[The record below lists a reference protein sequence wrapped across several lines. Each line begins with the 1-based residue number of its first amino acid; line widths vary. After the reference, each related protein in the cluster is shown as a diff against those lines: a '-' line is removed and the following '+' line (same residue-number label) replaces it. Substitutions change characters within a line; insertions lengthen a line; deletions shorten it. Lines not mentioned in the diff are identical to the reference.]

1 MKKNSNL
8 ARKLVE
14 KDDICHLHKDEI
26 RSKVSVIEDYGGFF
40 MVLKWIKQVLN
51 WQKFYELIQQD
62 IKLFIYLLALLMLFR
77 IGFIGIMQ
85 AYLGGSTNWA
95 DILLALY
102 YGLKLSLKSAGL
114 LAVTSFSSCL
124 IFYCFS
130 SKTTVYVRKFIG
142 SVYTIVLTIL
152 FFARIPFYQQF
163 HSGFNQLIFNTIN
176 DDVYA
181 LVLSLIDQFNLPLRL
196 FGALVGAGMLCL
208 LLCKWLD
215 TRILYLPKLKNWYVN
230 IAMRVAFF
238 VVLYQFAVFVNFG
251 GSLSFAGNVDWENSG
266 VTKDQLLNEAILD
279 DVQAVYRAYEMNGR
293 LASSTGLMF
302 EPTQIADYAR
312 QLSGKQ
318 IESDNLDDYLKKSVQ
333 GLRAEKP
340 KQIFLIISE
349 SYANWPLLD
358 KYKNLNIANGVKNI
372 IAEPDSAYVSTF
384 LPNGMSTISG
394 VMGIVT
400 GFTDANLYLTTMPE
414 AYKEPYSTAVAPQM
428 KKLGYRA
435 KFWYAGPSSWERV
448 KDFSLA
454 QGFDDFYGSGD
465 FDGRAGNVW
474 GWDDEYLYDAVLKG
488 VKTEEPSFNI
498 VLNVSNH
505 SPFTVD
511 LDKAGFDREAV
522 TAQLPDS
529 VKNDQELV
537 KQLGHFWYAD
547 KMLAEFVVRAK
558 KKYPDSVFIIV
569 GDHADR
575 MNIDKTPTMYER
587 YGIPFV
593 VTGKGITKQS
603 LPAGVA
609 GSHIDVMPTL
619 LELIAPKGFTY
630 YSVGNSLTKGNAFG
644 VNYGFWI
651 TPNYIGKTDMVAQPE
666 AITSPD
672 APEPDP
678 TMVQGTVEA
687 VRSVSWWRSKYGN
700 QLAK

>member
-1 MKKNSNL
+1 M
-8 ARKLVE
+8 
-14 KDDICHLHKDEI
+14 
-26 RSKVSVIEDYGGFF
+26 F
-40 MVLKWIKQVLN
+40 LKWIRQVLN
-51 WQKFYELIQQD
+51 WRSFYALIQQD
-62 IKLFIYLLALLMLFR
+62 LKLFIYLLALFMLFR

-85 AYLGGSTNWA
+85 AYLGSTSTCA
-95 DILLALY
+95 DIVVALY

-114 LAVTSFSSCL
+114 LAATSFLSCF
-124 IFYCFS
+124 IFYCIS
-130 SKTTVYVRKFIG
+130 PKIVVHVRKFIG
-142 SVYTIVLTIL
+142 SVYTIALAIL
-152 FFARIPFYQQF
+152 FFARIPFYEQF
-163 HSGFNQLIFNTIN
+163 HSGFNQLIFNTVN

-181 LVLSLIDQFNLPLRL
+181 LVISLIDQFHLPLRL
-196 FGALVGAGMLCL
+196 LGALVGAGFLCRL
-208 LLCKWLD
+208 LYKWLD
-215 TRILYLPKLKNWYVN
+215 TRVLYLPKLKNWYAN
-230 IAMRVAFF
+230 IAMRVAFL
-238 VVLYQFAVFVNFG
+238 VVLYQFIVFVNFG
-251 GSLSFAGNVDWENSG
+251 GSMSFAGNVDWENSG
-266 VTKDQLLNEAILD
+266 VTKDQFLNEAILD
-279 DVQAVYRAYEMNGR
+279 DVQALYRAYEMNGR

-302 EPTQIADYAR
+302 EPAQIADYAKK
-312 QLSGKQ
+312 LTGKQ
-318 IESDNLDDYLKKSVQ
+318 IESDNLDEYLKKSVQ
-333 GLRAEKP
+333 GIRKEKP
-340 KQIFLIISE
+340 KQVFLIISE

-414 AYKEPYSTAVAPQM
+414 AYKEPYSTAIAPQM
-428 KKLGYRA
+428 KKLGYRTR
-435 KFWYAGPSSWERV
+435 FWYAGPTSWERV

-454 QGFDDFYGSGD
+454 QGFDEFYGSGD
-465 FDGRAGNVW
+465 FEGATGNVW
-474 GWDDEYLYDAVLKG
+474 GCDDEYLYDAVLKG

-522 TAQLPDS
+522 IKELPDS

-547 KMLAEFVVRAK
+547 KMLAEFVTHAK
-558 KKYPDSVFIIV
+558 EKYPDSVFIIV

-603 LPAGVA
+603 IPAGVA

-630 YSVGNSLTKGNAFG
+630 YSVGNSLTLGNALG

-651 TPNYIGKTDMVAQPE
+651 TPQYIGKTDMVAEPE
-666 AITSPD
+666 AITLP
-672 APEPDP
+672 AGPEPDQGL
-678 TMVQGTVEA
+678 VQESVEA

>member
-1 MKKNSNL
+1 
-8 ARKLVE
+8 
-14 KDDICHLHKDEI
+14 
-26 RSKVSVIEDYGGFF
+26 
-40 MVLKWIKQVLN
+40 MVLKSITQALN

-62 IKLFIYLLALLMLFR
+62 IKLFIYLLVLFMLFR

-85 AYLGGSTNWA
+85 AYLGDGTNWT

-114 LAVTSFSSCL
+114 LAATSFLSCL
-124 IFYCFS
+124 IFYCIS
-130 SKTTVYVRKFIG
+130 PKRVVYVRKLIG

-163 HSGFNQLIFNTIN
+163 HSGFNQLIFNTVN

-181 LVLSLIDQFNLPLRL
+181 LVISLIDQFNLPLRL
-196 FGALVGAGMLCL
+196 VGALVGAGFLCFL
-208 LLCKWLD
+208 FCKWLD
-215 TRILYLPKLKNWYVN
+215 TRIFYLPKLKNWYAN
-230 IAMRVAFF
+230 IAMRLVFL

-251 GSLSFAGNVDWENSG
+251 GSLSFAGNIDWENSG

-279 DVQAVYRAYEMNGR
+279 DGQALYRAYEINGR

-302 EPTQIADYAR
+302 EPTQIAGYAH
-312 QLSGKQ
+312 QLTGKQ
-318 IESDNLDDYLKKSVQ
+318 IESDNLDDYLKKSAQ
-333 GLRAEKP
+333 GLREEKP
-340 KQIFLIISE
+340 KQVFLIISE

-414 AYKEPYSTAVAPQM
+414 AYKEPYSTAIAPQM

-465 FDGRAGNVW
+465 FEGATGNVW

-488 VKTEEPSFNI
+488 VKTAEPSFNI

-547 KMLAEFVVRAK
+547 KMLAEFVARAK
-558 KKYPDSVFIIV
+558 EKYPDSVFIIV

-593 VTGKGITKQS
+593 VTGKGISKES

-619 LELIAPKGFTY
+619 LELIAPKSFTY

-644 VNYGFWI
+644 ANYGFWI

-666 AITSPD
+666 PITSPE